1 MKNVTF
7 LGVEGSGKTVLT
19 LALVNA
25 FRAHAAEGWYLRPD
39 SREAFR
45 FLSQMPQTVDASNL
59 PHQTTS
65 LKHLAWSVQLNG
77 KTQRNLDVLDYPGEI
92 YRLAFLQAKDD
103 PNPATFEQRVAA
115 NKEDIDA
122 MFSHL
127 ANSEQVFVLFNLAD
141 AKDVAKNGM
150 NLDAVWVTNAC
161 LDYLHRL
168 PHHPSITLLLTQIDR
183 YADLAEYELDPEVF
197 VEHHMPL
204 VHHNFPDLDV
214 VAVSVFNPTQKTFGL
229 DGILLRCL
237 YECES
242 VEPVIRELK
251 DLSSRANELLKRDFR
266 RNSHDWIGE
275 LERDIN
281 QCVALSARLPWFVPR
296 DQLLSNGLRVD
307 SSVNAEVLS
316 LIQILKGI
324 NWEQDLPVL
333 EASIRVAHR
342 AISDF
347 MPKTKE
353 GAQVREGAL
362 GELSKCFSEC
372 TKAQTRHDKFEQAL
386 VGVIWLL
393 AACAV
398 VEIVVIFT
406 RMAL

>member
-25 FRAHAAEGWYLRPD
+25 FRAHAGEGWYLRPD

-45 FLSQMPQTVDASNL
+45 FLSQMPQTVDASSL

-127 ANSEQVFVLFNLAD
+127 ASSEQVFVLFNLAD

-168 PHHPSITLLLTQIDR
+168 PHHPLITLLLTQIDR
-183 YADLAEYELDPEVF
+183 YTDLTEYELDPEVF
-197 VEHHMPL
+197 VAHHMPL
-204 VHHNFPDLDV
+204 VHHNFPNLDV
-214 VAVSVFNPTQKTFGL
+214 VAVSVFNPAQKTFGL

-251 DLSSRANELLKRDFR
+251 NLSSRVDGLLKRDFR

-275 LERDIN
+275 LERDIK
-281 QCVALSARLPWFVPR
+281 QCVVLSARLPWFVSR
-296 DQLLSNGLRVD
+296 DQLLTNGLRVD
-307 SSVNAEVLS
+307 PSSNAEVLS
-316 LIQILKGI
+316 LVRMLKGI
-324 NWEQDLPVL
+324 RWEQGLSAL
-333 EASIRVAHR
+333 EMSIRAVHR
-342 AISDF
+342 FVSDF
-347 MPKTKE
+347 APKTEE
-353 GAQVREGAL
+353 GEQVREGAL
-362 GELSKCFSEC
+362 AELSKCFSEC
-372 TKAQTRHDKFEQAL
+372 AKAQTRRSQFEKILA
-386 VGVIWLL
+386 GFIWLL

-398 VEIVVIFT
+398 VEVVIIFA
-406 RMAL
+406 RMTL